1 MEKIPHDTILY
12 DVELE
17 DVIDVVN
24 ELITKQGEII
34 DWINKKEKK

>member
-1 MEKIPHDTILY
+1 MEKIPHATILY

-34 DWINKKEKK
+34 DWINYHK